1 MIITRAPLRISFA
14 GGGTDLPIF
23 YREFGGSVVSSTINK
38 YVYIELH
45 PFFYKDRLQ
54 LKYSQI
60 ENINRYEDI
69 NHRLFREILKT
80 NNVMGKE
87 LSCTA
92 DLPAG
97 TGMGSSAAFSVA
109 LLKAIDTEKGVFR
122 SKSIIAQEACKYE
135 IDVLKMP
142 VGKQDQYA
150 SSYGGLNFIKFNED
164 ETVEIEPVILKKD
177 NKIMLDE
184 NLILF
189 YTGIIRNSEDV
200 LKDQI
205 INYKKSLNNQ
215 KKLMEI
221 GNLSKELRKE
231 LLNNNIDAVGHYLN
245 MNWILKREM
254 STKIS
259 SSKINDIYD
268 HAIKNRAS
276 GGKLLGAGGG
286 GFFMFYCKKECQG
299 KLKKALNDYKVEP
312 FNLENEGVKVIFGE
326 K

>member
-1 MIITRAPLRISFA
+1 MIITRAPLRMSFA

-23 YREFGGSVVSSTINK
+23 YREFSGSVVSTTINK

-45 PFFYKDRLQ
+45 PFFHKDRLQ

-60 ENINRYEDI
+60 ENINKYDEI
-69 NHRLFREILKT
+69 KHSLFRVILQS
-80 NNVMGKE
+80 NRIMGKE

-97 TGMGSSAAFSVA
+97 TGMGSSAAFAVA
-109 LLKAIDTEKGVFR
+109 LLKAIDTEKGIFR
-122 SKSIIAQEACKYE
+122 SKSAIAQQACKYE
-135 IDVLKMP
+135 IELLNKP

-150 SSYGGLNFIKFNED
+150 SSYGGLNFIKFNQD
-164 ETVEIEPVILKKD
+164 DSVNIEPIVLKKD
-177 NKIMLDE
+177 NKVKLDE

-189 YTGIIRNSEDV
+189 YTGITRDAEDI

-205 INYKKSLNNQ
+205 KNFKKNIDKQ
-215 KKLMEI
+215 KKLKEI
-221 GNLSKELRKE
+221 AKLSEELKEE
-231 LLNNNIDAVGHYLN
+231 LLNNNIDAIGHYLN

-259 SSKINDIYD
+259 SSTINNIYD
-268 HAIKNRAS
+268 YALKNGAS

-286 GFFMFYCKKECQG
+286 GFFMFYCKKEDQD
-299 KLKKALNDYKVEP
+299 KLKHALNDFKVEP
-312 FNLENEGVKVIFGE
+312 FHLENQGVKVIFGE